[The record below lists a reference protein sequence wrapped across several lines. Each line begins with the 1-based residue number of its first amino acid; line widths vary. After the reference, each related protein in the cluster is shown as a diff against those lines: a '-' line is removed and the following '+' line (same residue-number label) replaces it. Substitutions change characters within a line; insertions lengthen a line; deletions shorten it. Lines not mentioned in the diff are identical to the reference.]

1 MVRVTDTPRTVL
13 QFPKAPI
20 RLVRKDDCQGEAPR
34 HIRLMDQLKAVKA
47 GLASG
52 FTAAEIRRYEC
63 DRSTAIIK
71 REAEALALFE
81 TPVFAADALRKLA
94 DEIESGDAA

>member
-1 MVRVTDTPRTVL
+1 MTNLPVNAIR
-13 QFPKAPI
+13 FPKRNI